1 MPIYNE
7 AQLSSYVDQIF
18 ERLRAIENQMAAVS
32 QAAGVPYDRPGAGAP
47 PNRHA
52 GEAES
57 FFVLDGTFKF
67 TVEGETIPLGA
78 GGFLAV
84 PDGAVHVF
92 RNSGEAPGRLLIYNT
107 PGRVHEEFYSLC
119 GQAQPVGATMFPE
132 NAPKPDIGAIIETGT
147 RAGIVFVRE
156 GAPG

>member
-1 MPIYNE
+1 
-7 AQLSSYVDQIF
+7 
-18 ERLRAIENQMAAVS
+18 MADHRSDTYWLLGCLLKFHARHSGTGGTCTVVEGLI
-32 QAAGVPYDRPGAGAP
+32 APGAGAP

-57 FFVLDGTFKF
+57 FYVLDGTFEF

-84 PDGAVHVF
+84 PDGAVHAF
-92 RNSGEAPGRLLIYNT
+92 CNSGEAPARLLIYNT

-132 NAPKPDIGAIIETGT
+132 NAPEPDIGAIIETGK
-147 RAGIVFVRE
+147 RAGIVFVQE
-156 GAPG
+156 GAPA

>member
-1 MPIYNE
+1 M
-7 AQLSSYVDQIF
+7 
-18 ERLRAIENQMAAVS
+18 
-32 QAAGVPYDRPGAGAP
+32 
-47 PNRHA
+47 
-52 GEAES
+52 
-57 FFVLDGTFKF
+57 LDGTFKF

-156 GAPG
+156 GAPA